1 MQSRLLI
8 AKREYLFEEE
18 IGFKLTGSLIDCFD
32 YMNSN
37 TLHPMMVAGL
47 VFWLSSA
54 ALCVAVVR
62 GAPTEGFVMV
72 PGTSDHIA
80 ITDCVRVIRDRDTGV
95 ARVDRVLHNARGYGW
110 DAPGARIRFRTD
122 SASVEVHLIFSAKH
136 IGPARN
142 SVGFYR
148 IDGQANDGWRFTRP
162 KGATLPGDDTLN
174 LVLPVPTGAGF
185 HDYELILPYGD
196 SVDLKGVTVVPTARW
211 ETPAARPKTR
221 WVAFGD
227 SVTHGFTSSAVVHSY
242 PFQVGEMMN
251 WEVINAGIGGRGCM
265 ASDGALLAEM
275 NADVFSIMIG
285 VNNWQGG
292 TGLDAFRAQMT
303 GLVERLMKGRPRAL
317 IYVITPLWVAPSW
330 KPATATHSLEDYRII
345 IREVVA
351 WFATERLHVIEGPS
365 LIDEDSALFDKVS
378 VHPNDAGF
386 AQMADRLVKTFN
398 R

>member
-1 MQSRLLI
+1 MNIATLI
-8 AKREYLFEEE
+8 
-18 IGFKLTGSLIDCFD
+18 
-32 YMNSN
+32 
-37 TLHPMMVAGL
+37 PL
-47 VFWLSSA
+47 VFDRLAFCFLSVL
-54 ALCVAVVR
+54 LCTTVVT
-62 GAPTEGFVMV
+62 GAPMDGPGQV
-72 PGTSDHIA
+72 PGTSEHIA
-80 ITDCVRVIRDRDTGV
+80 ITDCVKVIRDTETGV

-122 SASVEVHLIFSAKH
+122 SASIEVHVVFSAKH

-148 IDGQANDGWRFTRP
+148 IDGQANDGWRFSRP
-162 KGATLPGDDTLN
+162 KGSTLPGEDALD
-174 LVLPVPTGAGF
+174 LVLPVPAGGGF

-196 SVDLKGVTVVPTARW
+196 SVDLKGVTVTPTARW

-242 PFQVGEMMN
+242 PFQVGEMMD

-292 TGLDAFRAQMT
+292 TELDVFRTNMNGLLK
-303 GLVERLMKGRPRAL
+303 GLIAGRPNAQ
-317 IYVITPLWVAPSW
+317 IYVITPLWVADSW
-330 KPATATHSLEDYRII
+330 KPGKARYPLEDYRKV
-345 IREVVA
+345 IREVVGQWGA
-351 WFATERLHVIEGPS
+351 ANVRVIEGPS
-365 LIDEDSALFDKVS
+365 LIDHDPALFDKVS

-386 AQMADRLVKTFN
+386 AQMAERLVRAFK
-398 R
+398 